1 MRRGEGCIDQ
11 GDGGGGGGGSRRRRR
26 RRRPFIMLTMSLNVS
41 NTYEGSVVEEDGEP
55 LTRRGSNLRG
65 GVGCQREGRGS
76 ATCAGNGLCEVAEEE
91 EEEED
96 LRTTVR
102 ISV

>member
-1 MRRGEGCIDQ
+1 MQ
-11 GDGGGGGGGSRRRRR
+11 
-26 RRRPFIMLTMSLNVS
+26 
-41 NTYEGSVVEEDGEP
+41 
-55 LTRRGSNLRG
+55 G

-91 EEEED
+91 EEEYD

-102 ISV
+102 ISVWILLLLAPSRRKQGGGGGEEVDEEEFSGGDGNP